1 MIRNTI
7 QGLPASKVP
16 QLLESIQEAI
26 LIKPYNTHFYS
37 KWLKHLLRIHTTTLL
52 NKSNLGVIN
61 GLKGVL
67 TARTKNIQDL
77 TKLKGKLSIVV
88 EQNKKIKEIETKYP
102 QRVIRETDE
111 NEMEIEGEEE
121 LDDIDMEMED
131 LEGLEEEM

>member
-1 MIRNTI
+1 M
-7 QGLPASKVP
+7 
-16 QLLESIQEAI
+16 
-26 LIKPYNTHFYS
+26 
-37 KWLKHLLRIHTTTLL
+37 
-52 NKSNLGVIN
+52 
-61 GLKGVL
+61 L

-131 LEGLEEEM
+131 MEGLEEEMWKLFVFI